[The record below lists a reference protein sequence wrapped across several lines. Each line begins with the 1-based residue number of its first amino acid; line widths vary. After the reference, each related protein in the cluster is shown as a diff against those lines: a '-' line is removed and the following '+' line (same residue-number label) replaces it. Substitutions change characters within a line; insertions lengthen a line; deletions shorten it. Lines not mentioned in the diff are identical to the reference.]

1 MATAGSAER
10 PGAPVRAATG
20 RCWSGSG
27 LGAGC
32 GTRSSPPD
40 DEGNKCSACV
50 EGQPGGSPPCGH
62 PACPLCL
69 AHRHS
74 GSRERL
80 RRRSD
85 PERSS
90 SRPGRRDLDNRRE
103 FFASPSIIPKGAD
116 FLSALSGKHKLLM
129 CEDREEVKRRNT
141 LICKDESVRHQ
152 SEPGVLSDSEN
163 EEPISRRIRNI
174 SAFIRK
180 TKNSAA
186 LTSGSQRSQ
195 SCTDSVED
203 RGGKLKVVLQPAMVD
218 RVGISHSF
226 TAGILLSSE
235 NSRSVSAPITAPDRK
250 LTWRAVITSSSTP
263 VVLPPPRLEHSISP
277 ESNDSISEELN
288 HFKPIVCSPCT
299 PPKRLPDGRLMEPTI
314 VKSTPRN
321 LTRGLQKATSYEAS
335 PAVLQKWRQ
344 IELDRQS
351 LKDNS
356 KATLTS
362 PINEIFSKTIG
373 GEDEREGVAKTCKS
387 PARRDGDAT
396 MSINKRKLLFDPPV
410 GDTDALQKQSVK
422 IRVPAIRYN
431 SEATFRGSAD
441 FETTGGAPESF
452 GGGAIFSHR
461 QSFSPYTKNSGFQSC
476 KLVPKDSQSP
486 RRESDSSLHNQSTS
500 RRGKKK
506 EQKTKHLDSERDS
519 DLKRTRVVGQEEER
533 YVCQIQ
539 QERQDRAL
547 ALKLQR
553 QFDLENQTGSCRRS
567 PDSYFLRS
575 WKSNQNR
582 RRRGLRRSRRIN
594 KKH

>member
-10 PGAPVRAATG
+10 PARPASAATG
-20 RCWSGSG
+20 RHRSGSG
-27 LGAGC
+27 PGAGS
-32 GTRSSPPD
+32 GSGSSPP
-40 DEGNKCSACV
+40 ETEAKRCSVCA

-62 PACPLCL
+62 PACPLCRTQ
-69 AHRHS
+69 RHS
-74 GSRERL
+74 GGEERL

-90 SRPGRRDLDNRRE
+90 SRPGRRDCDSRRE
-103 FFASPSIIPKGAD
+103 FFVSPLNPKCSD
-116 FLSALSGKHKLLM
+116 VLSAPSGKHKLLLS
-129 CEDREEVKRRNT
+129 EDREDVKRRNES
-141 LICKDESVRHQ
+141 LRHDE
-152 SEPGVLSDSEN
+152 EPGVLSDSEN

-180 TKNSAA
+180 TKNCAA
-186 LTSGSQRSQ
+186 FTGGSQRSQ
-195 SCTDSVED
+195 SCSDPVED
-203 RGGKLKVVLQPAMVD
+203 RGGKLKVVTQPALMD
-218 RVGISHSF
+218 RVGISHSY

-235 NSRSVSAPITAPDRK
+235 NSRSVSAPITAPDRR
-250 LTWRAVITSSSTP
+250 LTWRAVISSSSSTSLG
-263 VVLPPPRLEHSISP
+263 LPPPRPERSISP

-351 LKDNS
+351 LKVNS

-362 PINEIFSKTIG
+362 PVNELHSKTGG
-373 GEDEREGVAKTCKS
+373 GEDGGVGAAKTRQS
-387 PARRDGDAT
+387 PAGRDGDGVTAV
-396 MSINKRKLLFDPPV
+396 NKRRLLFDPPAADS
-410 GDTDALQKQSVK
+410 DTFQKQSVK
-422 IRVPAIRYN
+422 IRVPAIRY
-431 SEATFRGSAD
+431 STDATFRGSSD
-441 FETTGGAPESF
+441 FEPTVGAPESGS
-452 GGGAIFSHR
+452 GGTLFSR
-461 QSFSPYTKNSGFQSC
+461 KQSFSPYTKNSGFQSC

-486 RRESDSSLHNQSTS
+486 RKECDSSLHNQSTS
-500 RRGKKK
+500 RRGKKR
-506 EQKTKHLDSERDS
+506 EQKTKHLDADRDS
-519 DLKRTRVVGQEEER
+519 DLKRSRSVSQEALDER
-533 YVCQIQ
+533 YIRQIQ

-553 QFDLENQTGSCRRS
+553 QFDLENQTVNRRRS
-567 PDSYFLRS
+567 PDTYFLRS
-575 WKSNQNR
+575 WMSNQNR
-582 RRRGLRRSRRIN
+582 RRCGLRRSRRIN